1 MHSVSLGCVS
11 VKWLLETMEEEFY
24 RSSRMGA
31 KAYITQFCL
40 NFCKRFLAVAKYNRD
55 GQRDFVVLQKV

>member
-1 MHSVSLGCVS
+1 MRSVSLGCVS
-11 VKWLLETMEEEFY
+11 VKWLLETMEKEFY

-31 KAYITQFCL
+31 KAYITQCSL
-40 NFCKRFLAVAKYNRD
+40 NFRKRFSAVAKYNRG